1 MSSTPL
7 DLPILISQLPYVAKV
22 ALSETS
28 KSEVQKQLF
37 GPLINEHI
45 RQNESKVQ
53 QVDKKEEVASV
64 DRDGHQK
71 QEQQAQSER
80 KNQEKEEESSS
91 DAGASSNSPW
101 AGNIVNVKI

>member
-7 DLPILISQLPYVAKV
+7 DLPVLISQLPYVAKV

-53 QVDKKEEVASV
+53 QVDKKEEVSAV
-64 DRDGHQK
+64 DRDGQQK
-71 QEQQAQSER
+71 QEQQAQSDR
-80 KNQEKEEESSS
+80 KKRDKEEEPSSETGSSS
-91 DAGASSNSPW
+91 ASPW

>member
-22 ALSETS
+22 ALAETN
-28 KSEVQKQLF
+28 KAEVQKQLF

-45 RQNESKVQ
+45 RKNESKVQ

-64 DRDGHQK
+64 DRDGHQHH
-71 QEQQAQSER
+71 EQQAMSDR
-80 KNQEKEEESSS
+80 KKQEKEEDSPDTGSSS
-91 DAGASSNSPW
+91 ASPW

>member
-45 RQNESKVQ
+45 RQNEGKVQ
-53 QVDKKEEVASV
+53 QVDKKEEVSSV
-64 DRDGHQK
+64 DHDGHQQ
-71 QEQQAQSER
+71 QEQQAQSDR
-80 KNQEKEEESSS
+80 KKQEMEEETSS
-91 DAGASSNSPW
+91 DTGTPSDSPW